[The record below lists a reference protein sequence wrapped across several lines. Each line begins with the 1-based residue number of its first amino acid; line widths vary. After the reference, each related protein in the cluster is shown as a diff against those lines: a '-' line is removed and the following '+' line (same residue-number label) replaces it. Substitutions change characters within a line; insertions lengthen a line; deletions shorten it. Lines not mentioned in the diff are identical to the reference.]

1 MQQINILVV
10 EDIPT
15 DILLIKEY
23 LNESLKQ
30 VFDVFEAE
38 TLQSAVKLINHY
50 DFDAVLLDLNLPDS
64 TGLDT
69 MRKIVNI
76 VPEIPVVILSGVND
90 EDIAIQAVRYGA
102 QDYLDKQYLSPG
114 NLLKSLNY
122 SIERKKSSENIKD
135 LLDDLDL
142 AFRRVELLENL
153 LPLCLSCKKIQGEDN
168 KWYELE
174 QYNGPLSRGQNSQ
187 PLCPGCME
195 DLQKSNTST

>member
-1 MQQINILVV
+1 MQKINILVV
-10 EDIPT
+10 EDIPA

-23 LNESLKQ
+23 LNESSKQ

-38 TLQSAVKLINHY
+38 TLRSALKLINHY

-76 VPEIPVVILSGVND
+76 VPETPVVVLSGVND

-114 NLLKSLNY
+114 NLLKALNY
-122 SIERKKSSENIKD
+122 SIERQKVSESLKD
-135 LLDDLDL
+135 LLGDLDL

-153 LPLCLSCKKIQGEDN
+153 LPLCLCCKKIQGEDE
-168 KWYELE
+168 KW
-174 QYNGPLSRGQNSQ
+174 
-187 PLCPGCME
+187 
-195 DLQKSNTST
+195 